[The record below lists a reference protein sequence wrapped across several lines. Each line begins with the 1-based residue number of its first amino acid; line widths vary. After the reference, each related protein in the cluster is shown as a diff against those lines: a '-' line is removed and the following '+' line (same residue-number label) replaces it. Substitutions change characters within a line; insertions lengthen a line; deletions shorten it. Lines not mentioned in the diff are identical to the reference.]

1 MNEGQKEIKYLIYYY
16 GNDLKN
22 ETIIKK
28 ALDKLSD
35 INDKIT
41 LLQWAGYTL
50 EAKNLMEA
58 LNFSEEKFQKLK
70 KLNNNLEK
78 TINLK
83 VLDNKYDFLNDILK
97 VITADINL
105 QQKLLSLDDRK
116 LSILQKLCERVNH
129 KYLLMFTECFL
140 NNMGPSPF
148 ENKNIRYNDLNDD
161 LPNDLNNDDLDKL
174 IFLYNSK
181 AKIDVQS
188 YADLQMMDNDSFWK
202 IMLENDRRNGLLA
215 RCGFD
220 LNSALELIRKYDV
233 TNIKLT
239 DKDREIY
246 DYILKVV
253 YSSDEDL
260 KGEYL
265 ISKDFKSL
273 YMFENNLKKAFLDNI
288 NDSLNNGYYLVSVL
302 GAYGK
307 NREIHNYRDL
317 WLRASISPCISCSLI
332 SQDNLATA
340 PLKTVIVGFNKMTN
354 NLVNMSEQDINSGA
368 ANNDLNEISNIP
380 GSFRCSSDLIA
391 ETRSDYNELVFE
403 RYGDETLMPDYVLW
417 FKDNIN
423 GYDEALKASMDLGIP
438 LVTIDPYVNGE
449 NAYLKIESE
458 LDSVLDDKSL
468 CFKIIRDFFNNRTGL
483 ALHNEVMEE
492 FFSEQRFI
500 EIVSRLKDIC
510 PDYLEEALDFEVKKM
525 RKCAVNQNSLNDISL
540 IESVRLRKVK

>member
-28 ALDKLSD
+28 ASDKLSN
-35 INDKIT
+35 INDKII

-161 LPNDLNNDDLDKL
+161 LPNDLSNDDLDKL

-188 YADLQMMDNDSFWK
+188 YADLQIMDNDSFWK

-273 YMFENNLKKAFLDNI
+273 YMFE
-288 NDSLNNGYYLVSVL
+288 
-302 GAYGK
+302 
-307 NREIHNYRDL
+307 
-317 WLRASISPCISCSLI
+317 
-332 SQDNLATA
+332 
-340 PLKTVIVGFNKMTN
+340 
-354 NLVNMSEQDINSGA
+354 
-368 ANNDLNEISNIP
+368 
-380 GSFRCSSDLIA
+380 
-391 ETRSDYNELVFE
+391 
-403 RYGDETLMPDYVLW
+403 
-417 FKDNIN
+417 
-423 GYDEALKASMDLGIP
+423 
-438 LVTIDPYVNGE
+438 
-449 NAYLKIESE
+449 
-458 LDSVLDDKSL
+458 
-468 CFKIIRDFFNNRTGL
+468 II
-483 ALHNEVMEE
+483 
-492 FFSEQRFI
+492 
-500 EIVSRLKDIC
+500 
-510 PDYLEEALDFEVKKM
+510 
-525 RKCAVNQNSLNDISL
+525 
-540 IESVRLRKVK
+540 